1 MKFISILAATIALPL
16 LAKSNNEDDL
26 STMIIESTFR
36 GQGDD
41 ICIYSPNTLCFP
53 STAGFPTCCNTLGGD
68 CKNGARTP
76 KDLQCEASIC
86 TLPRVGCYKSTN
98 GAPYCCK
105 QNGGSG
111 CTIYNPPGKCDV
123 PVGPPPAPYGS
134 NVCSLPPN
142 PKCYRRFGGYP
153 RCCKTTKT
161 CSQQGFTPS
170 SE

>member
-1 MKFISILAATIALPL
+1 MKFISILATFALPL
-16 LAKSNNEDDL
+16 LVKSNEDEV
-26 STMIIESTFR
+26 SMIESTFR
-36 GQGDD
+36 GQGDA

-53 STAGFPTCCNTLGGD
+53 STAGFPTCCDTLGGN
-68 CKNGARTP
+68 CNNGARTP
-76 KDLQCEASIC
+76 RDLQCEASIC
-86 TLPRVGCYKSTN
+86 QPRVGCYKSNN

-123 PVGPPPAPYGS
+123 PVGPKPPNRTGK
-134 NVCSLPPN
+134 NVCTLPPN

-153 RCCKTTKT
+153 RCCRTTKT
-161 CSQQGFTPS
+161 CIQQGYTPS